1 MRRNYS
7 IQIVSENDNKKNLI
21 LSQICTFYSTE

>member
-7 IQIVSENDNKKNLI
+7 IQIVSENDNKKKFI